1 MLHLQLRPVSD
12 LLASLA
18 DPSLYGWL
26 PKCHLKHY
34 FHHAIILLINLKWFP
49 MSKTKLISLA
59 FNSLS
64 NLTTIYLLVL
74 SSPGKLSPVSIFSSL
89 LCPHHCSL
97 SLEPSVFTDYLP
109 FRIQF
114 ELSFLQLIYYDH
126 ILLEMISFL

>member
-74 SSPGKLSPVSIFSSL
+74 CLLQVSSHLYPFSAHSCVHTIALSPWNPRSSQITYLSGSSL
-89 LCPHHCSL
+89 SSH
-97 SLEPSVFTDYLP
+97 
-109 FRIQF
+109 
-114 ELSFLQLIYYDH
+114 SF
-126 ILLEMISFL
+126 S